1 MANFLVEEIVA
12 VVGKSV
18 ISKKVIVEIFSTM
31 AFLVRLLVKLQIK
44 VCNLFWLISL
54 KHLHKWLLISF
65 QLL

>member
-18 ISKKVIVEIFSTM
+18 KKVIVEIFSTM
-31 AFLVRLLVKLQIK
+31 AFLVRLLVKPQIK

>member
-12 VVGKSV
+12 VVG
-18 ISKKVIVEIFSTM
+18 KKVIVEIFSTM
-31 AFLVRLLVKLQIK
+31 AFLVRLLVKPQIK